1 VNARAAGVAA
11 PTLATALTLASVAWA
26 LDLPLW
32 LRLDIYPAQFY
43 AAMLAPALPLAFLKL
58 PARRKSERAGVPW
71 YDVLAAL
78 AGFGAV
84 GYLTWQYQALVDLIV
99 LRPRGAVIAGA
110 IAIVLSLEALRRAT
124 GRTLPAISL
133 VFIAYAL
140 WGDALPGDLAARA
153 TDWQTLAAYLAL
165 DVNGLLGLPLAV
177 ASTIVLAFL
186 LFGEL
191 LNASRGT
198 RFFTDIAML
207 AMGRFRGGPA
217 KMAVV
222 GSALFGSVS
231 GSAVAN
237 VVATGVITIPLIK
250 KSGYP
255 AHKAAAIE
263 AVASTGGQLM
273 PPVMG
278 ASAFLMAEFLQIPY
292 REVVLAALLPAI
304 LYYVAL
310 FIQADLDAAKMRIAP
325 LAREALPPRR
335 AVLPGLYYA
344 LPFVVLIVALFNFN
358 QSPQLSA
365 LLAAV
370 LLIPLAFAFGY
381 RGERP
386 RWREFLAAI
395 PAAGYAVLDIVLVC
409 VAAGIVIGVLGI
421 SGLGFNLTQ
430 ALVQIGEGSLL
441 ALLLLTALVC
451 IVLGMGLPT
460 VGVYVLLAALVA
472 PALVEVGIAPIA
484 AHLYVM
490 YFGMMSMITP
500 PVAIAAFAAAGLA
513 GADPMRTGWSAVTF
527 GWTAFVMPP
536 LFVLSPQLLLQ
547 GAPWAVALA
556 AATAMAGVWL
566 VSIAITG
573 YFLRPLAAP
582 MRLGF
587 AVSGLLA
594 LVPAGAYPGAIYTD
608 VAGMVAGLGLIGYE
622 IALRRRR

>member
-1 VNARAAGVAA
+1 
-11 PTLATALTLASVAWA
+11 
-26 LDLPLW
+26 
-32 LRLDIYPAQFY
+32 
-43 AAMLAPALPLAFLKL
+43 MLALSLPLAFLKL

-71 YDVLAAL
+71 YDALAAL
-78 AGFGAV
+78 AGLGSV

-153 TDWQTLAAYLAL
+153 TDWQKLAAYLAL
-165 DVNGLLGLPLAV
+165 DVNGVLGLPLAV

-304 LYYVAL
+304 LFYAAL

-335 AVLPGLYYA
+335 AV
-344 LPFVVLIVALFNFN
+344 
-358 QSPQLSA
+358 
-365 LLAAV
+365 
-370 LLIPLAFAFGY
+370 
-381 RGERP
+381 
-386 RWREFLAAI
+386 
-395 PAAGYAVLDIVLVC
+395 
-409 VAAGIVIGVLGI
+409 
-421 SGLGFNLTQ
+421 
-430 ALVQIGEGSLL
+430 
-441 ALLLLTALVC
+441 
-451 IVLGMGLPT
+451 
-460 VGVYVLLAALVA
+460 
-472 PALVEVGIAPIA
+472 
-484 AHLYVM
+484 
-490 YFGMMSMITP
+490 
-500 PVAIAAFAAAGLA
+500 
-513 GADPMRTGWSAVTF
+513 RTSRARCANST
-527 GWTAFVMPP
+527 
-536 LFVLSPQLLLQ
+536 
-547 GAPWAVALA
+547 
-556 AATAMAGVWL
+556 
-566 VSIAITG
+566 
-573 YFLRPLAAP
+573 
-582 MRLGF
+582 
-587 AVSGLLA
+587 
-594 LVPAGAYPGAIYTD
+594 
-608 VAGMVAGLGLIGYE
+608 
-622 IALRRRR
+622 